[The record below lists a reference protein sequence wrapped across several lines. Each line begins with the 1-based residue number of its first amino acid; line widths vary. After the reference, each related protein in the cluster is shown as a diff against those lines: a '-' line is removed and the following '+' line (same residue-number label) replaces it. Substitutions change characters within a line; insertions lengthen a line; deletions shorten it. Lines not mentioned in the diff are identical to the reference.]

1 MGSAIIHWYK
11 KDPINVWLSGFV
23 FLFVFL
29 VYLYSMAPTVS
40 FWDCGEFIACSYI
53 LGIPHPP
60 GTPLFVLI
68 GRVFTLFPL
77 FSTIASRVN
86 FISVLSSSLTV
97 WLSYFLI
104 VRIAGHFFRGKEPS
118 GLSKIA
124 TYVGGVSGS
133 LFLGFSSTYWSNSV
147 EAEVYGVAM
156 LLMVLMAYLGLLWW
170 ERRGEPKA
178 DRYLVLIG
186 FLGIISTGIHMTVYL
201 IMPAIFL
208 LVILSD
214 KTKLKDIRFWAAGI
228 ILSLVMF
235 TLVPF
240 LISLGIALVLSFIFW
255 QLSPNSRAWNFIFAL
270 IAFAAI
276 GYTVQLY
283 IPIRSALE
291 PAIDENDPRDWASF
305 KYFLERKQ
313 YGQVSMIDRM
323 FVRRASWKN
332 QFGTH
337 ERMGFWGFF
346 REQYLDKSLWFI
358 PVLLGLLGILESIRR
373 VKGIGWMLLFLVL
386 ISSLG
391 LILYLNFGD
400 GTRSNPQTGEF
411 ERLEVRDRDY
421 FFTPAFVFFAL
432 MMGLGISKAIGYLGE
447 GFEKLGKI
455 GSKSLVYGF
464 SALFLLAPLM
474 PLNRGLHSPGNRRG
488 DYLPFDYA
496 YNILSSCDR
505 DAILF
510 TNGDNDTFPLWF
522 IQQVE
527 KFRSDV
533 RVINLSLLNT
543 DWYILQLKNRLNVPI
558 SLTDDQIEW
567 SVERKRPDGTTIS
580 LPRQT
585 YYDPLRG
592 TSHYLFSYY
601 DEKNKKL
608 IRVQDLMI
616 ENIVL
621 TNRWKYPIVFSS
633 TVPPDGRI
641 NLDTHLKKAGF
652 ALKLVPEEGK
662 FMYDL
667 DLFHRLLW
675 DVYKY
680 RGLNDMKVYKDEN
693 AIGMLISYPE
703 MFIELGNVYSS
714 AGDKAKAEAE
724 LEKSIQVYPDYY
736 RTYSILADLYRQQGK
751 TQAADALLKKAEEH
765 LKKLYDSNPQLLY
778 LQYLGLFYIGQRRIQ
793 DAENTFYQAYKI
805 SPDNDINFRAL
816 SDLYIMNKKYSQS
829 QKILERWVQDHPND
843 PTVNDVLQKLRTIR

>member
-1 MGSAIIHWYK
+1 MNIIHWYK
-11 KDPINVWLSGFV
+11 KGPLNVWLSAFV

-29 VYLYSMAPTVS
+29 VYLYTMAPTVS

-68 GRVFTLFPL
+68 GRVFTLLPL
-77 FSTIASRVN
+77 FSSIAPRVN
-86 FISVLSSSLTV
+86 FISVLFSSITV
-97 WLSYFLI
+97 WLSYLLI
-104 VRIAGHFFRGKEPS
+104 VRIAGHFFKGKES
-118 GLSKIA
+118 SLGARIA

-133 LFLGFSSTYWSNSV
+133 LFLGFSSIYWSNSV

-156 LLMVLMAYLGLLWW
+156 LLMVLIAYLGLLWW
-170 ERRGEPKA
+170 ERRGEPEA

-201 IMPAIFL
+201 IMPSVFL

-214 KTKLKDIRFWAAGI
+214 KSKLKDIRFWAGGI
-228 ILSLVMF
+228 VLSLVMF

-240 LISLGIALVLSFIFW
+240 LVSLGIALILSFIFW
-255 QLSPNSRAWNFIFAL
+255 QLNPNSRAWNFIFAL

-291 PAIDENDPRDWASF
+291 PAIDENDPRDWKSF

-323 FVRRASWKN
+323 FIRRASWKN
-332 QFGTH
+332 QFGVH

-358 PVLLGLLGILESIRR
+358 PVLLGLLGVIESIRR

-386 ISSLG
+386 ISSIG

-400 GTRSNPQTGEF
+400 GTKSNPLTGEI

-432 MMGLGISKAIGYLGE
+432 LMGLGISRLISYLGE
-447 GFEKLGKI
+447 AFTKLGKL
-455 GSKSLVYGF
+455 GTRSFVYGV
-464 SALFLLAPLM
+464 SAIFLLAPLM

-505 DAILF
+505 DAIIF

-527 KFRSDV
+527 KFRTDV

-543 DWYILQLKNRLNVPI
+543 DWYILELKNKWNVPI
-558 SLTDDQIEW
+558 SLKDDQIKW
-567 SVERKRPDGTTIS
+567 SEDRRRPDGTIIS
-580 LPRQT
+580 LPRET

-592 TSHYLFSYY
+592 TNHYLFSYY

-616 ENIVL
+616 ENIIL
-621 TNRWKYPIVFSS
+621 TNQWKYPIYFSS

-641 NLDTHLKKAGF
+641 NLDSHLKKAGF

-662 FMYDL
+662 FMYDV
-667 DLFHRLLW
+667 DLYHKLLW
-675 DVYKY
+675 EVYKY
-680 RGLNDMKVYKDEN
+680 RGLNDMKVFKDEN

-703 MFIELGNVYSS
+703 MFIELSNVYSS
-714 AGDKAKAEAE
+714 GGDKGKAEAE

-736 RTYSILADLYRQQGK
+736 RTYSILADFYRQQGK

-765 LKKLYDSNPQLLY
+765 LKKLYDSNPRLLY

-793 DAENTFYQAYKI
+793 DAENTFYQAYQI

-843 PTVNDVLQKLRTIR
+843 PTVNDVLQKLRNIR